1 MIKKIFLL
9 TLLAL
14 LTIQPDLYSKKVKD
28 KNKNERKAYEYK
40 GNRELPFKKRIT
52 AEGRYQHLLK
62 KIKVKRDAQD
72 ICNQLLYMENGYHD
86 HGFFPAQD
94 SYYNHKKIP
103 AGFWVYVYPY
113 WYIWGDQKL
122 F

>member
-1 MIKKIFLL
+1 MFKKFVLL
-9 TLLAL
+9 LVLVVLAV
-14 LTIQPDLYSKKVKD
+14 QPVYTKKKQD

-40 GNRELPFKKRIT
+40 GNRELSLKQRIT
-52 AEGRYQHLLK
+52 AEGRYQKLLR
-62 KIKVKRDAQD
+62 KIKVPQDAQD

-86 HGFFPAQD
+86 HGFFPRQKK
-94 SYYNHKKIP
+94 YYQYKKIP